1 MMERKLRYNILGA
14 GLIFVTAICAVM
26 LGMAYKQDQML
37 RQQTYQH
44 ASALFDLVVLTRR
57 WSSEHGGVYVRKRP
71 GMHSNPYL
79 DNPDI
84 TDLDGKVYT
93 LKNPALMTRE
103 ISEYAQIAK
112 GFTFHITSLIQENPA
127 NSPDPWEKEALEA
140 FDRGETERA
149 EVEKI
154 DGQLRY
160 RLMKPLVVEE
170 SCLACHAD
178 QGYVVGNV
186 RGGISVSLPFDD
198 TAFAL
203 RKNYMGMVTV
213 AIVLLILFVL
223 SLYFLIWR
231 LMNRLALQKA
241 ELTRL
246 NETKDKFMG
255 MAAHDLRNPLVVVTG
270 LSQALRKK
278 ITDTG
283 QTRILDEIV
292 ASAGRMSRLVND
304 LLDLAS
310 INKGQLR
317 LNLREV
323 DVTELIKTS
332 VDCNRVIGQQKN
344 ITIVHEIAEDVGHVR
359 LDPERMR
366 QVIDNLTCNACKYS
380 QAGTTVT
387 VGAEKSGGRLVIRV
401 VDQGIGIKSEEL
413 AGIFDEFARTSGQP
427 TAGESSHGLGLAIVK
442 RVVELHGGTIGVTSA
457 AGKGTQFVMSFPLQ

>member
-1 MMERKLRYNILGA
+1 MEKKLRYNVFGA

-37 RQQTYQH
+37 RQQTYEH
-44 ASALFDLVVLTRR
+44 ATALFDLVVLTRR

-79 DNPDI
+79 VNPDI
-84 TDLDGKVYT
+84 SDLDGKVYT

-112 GFTFHITSLIQENPA
+112 GFTLHITSLKLKNPA
-127 NSPDPWEKEALEA
+127 NEPDHWEKEVLEA
-140 FDRGETERA
+140 FDLGETERA

-154 DGQLRY
+154 DGRLRY
-160 RLMKPLVVEE
+160 RLMKPLLVEE

-178 QGYVVGNV
+178 QGYAVGDV
-186 RGGISVSLPFDD
+186 RGGISVSLPFDT

-270 LSQALRKK
+270 LTQALRKK
-278 ITDTG
+278 ITDAG
-283 QTRILDEIV
+283 QTRILDEILSS
-292 ASAGRMSRLVND
+292 ASRMSSLVND

-310 INKGQLR
+310 IRNGRLR
-317 LNLREV
+317 IKLREV
-323 DVTELIKTS
+323 DVAELIRTS

-344 ITIVHEIAEDVGHVR
+344 ITIFHDVAEDVGTVR

-366 QVIDNLTCNACKYS
+366 QVIDNLTGNACKYS
-380 QAGTTVT
+380 EPGTTVT
-387 VGAEKSGGRLVIRV
+387 VGAEKKDGRLVIRV
-401 VDQGIGIKSEEL
+401 VDQGIGIRPEEL
-413 AGIFDEFARTSGQP
+413 AGIFEEFARTSAQP
-427 TAGESSHGLGLAIVK
+427 TGGESSHGLGLAIVK
-442 RVVELHGGTIGVTSA
+442 RMVELHGGTIEVSSA
-457 AGKGTQFVMSFPLQ
+457 AGKGTQFIMSFPLQ

>member
-1 MMERKLRYNILGA
+1 MERKLRYNVLGA

-255 MAAHDLRNPLVVVTG
+255 MAAHDLRNPLVVVSG

-278 ITDTG
+278 ITDSG
-283 QTRILDEIV
+283 QTRILDEII
-292 ASAGRMSRLVND
+292 ASARRMSRLVND

-310 INKGQLR
+310 IREGR
-317 LNLREV
+317 LALKLREV
-323 DVTELIKTS
+323 DVADLIKTS

-344 ITIVHEIAEDVGHVR
+344 ITIVHEVAELDPVR

-366 QVIDNLTCNACKYS
+366 QVVDNLIGNACKYS
-380 QAGTTVT
+380 KAGTTVT
-387 VGAEKSGGRLVIRV
+387 VGAEKKGGWLVIRV
-401 VDQGIGIKSEEL
+401 VDQGIGIRPEEL
-413 AGIFDEFARTSGQP
+413 SGIFDEFARASGQP
-427 TAGESSHGLGLAIVK
+427 TGGESSHGLGLAIVK
-442 RVVELHGGTIGVTSA
+442 RMVEMHGGTIEVTSA
-457 AGKGTQFVMSFPLQ
+457 LGKGTQFIMSFPLH